1 MKVSV
6 GDAAPAFK
14 LSDLNGNEVTRIALF
29 SNLTPRT
36 AQEDVNA
43 ITGFRGT

>member
-6 GDAAPAFK
+6 GDAEPAFK
-14 LSDLNGNEVTRIALF
+14 LSDLKGNEVTLIALF
-29 SNLTPRT
+29 FILTPQT